1 MSELRLQTVPVEKPE
16 DVNLDLGQAHFIK
29 TVEDLYEALA
39 GSSPHLRFGLALC
52 ESSGPRLVRRAG
64 NDDDLVQLAVTNML
78 TVGAGHSFIVFLRE
92 GYPVNVLNA
101 VKSVPEACRIF
112 CATANPVEVVV
123 GETDQGRSWTMEA
136 RPVGNRGARWR

>member
-1 MSELRLQTVPVEKPE
+1 MRRSPAPRRICASDSPCASRP
-16 DVNLDLGQAHFIK
+16 GR
-29 TVEDLYEALA
+29 
-39 GSSPHLRFGLALC
+39 GSSAARATTMTW
-52 ESSGPRLVRRAG
+52 SSF
-64 NDDDLVQLAVTNML
+64 AVTNML